1 MCLPGYWVTK
11 LPYFD
16 KLPGY
21 QVTLESELI
30 TMIKCDCYPNHEIC
44 KNKNTC
50 EFWIPLNQKLDQVYR
65 QISYELFQLEILNQR
80 KQDYFKI
87 LSEIK
92 QGVYTETVNGKSVP
106 KKNVLG
112 EDILE
117 PKHVQIGL
125 NYNVI
130 CQDITDTESIL
141 RELRRIEHDIL
152 KILKKRVDE

>member
-1 MCLPGYWVTK
+1 
-11 LPYFD
+11 
-16 KLPGY
+16 
-21 QVTLESELI
+21 
-30 TMIKCDCYPNHEIC
+30 MIKCDCYPNHEIC

-50 EFWIPLNQKLDQVYR
+50 EFWIPLNQKL
-65 QISYELFQLEILNQR
+65 LEILNQR

>member
-1 MCLPGYWVTK
+1 M
-11 LPYFD
+11 
-16 KLPGY
+16 
-21 QVTLESELI
+21 
-30 TMIKCDCYPNHEIC
+30 TMIKCDCYPNHDIC

-50 EFWIPLNQKLDQVYR
+50 EFWIPLNEKLEQVYG
-65 QISYELFQLEILNQR
+65 QISQELLQLEMLHQR

-87 LSEIK
+87 QSEIK
-92 QGVYTETVNGKSVP
+92 QGVYTETVNNKIVP
-106 KKNVLG
+106 KKNALG

-117 PKHVQIGL
+117 PEHVQVGL

-141 RELRRIEHDIL
+141 RELRRIERDIL